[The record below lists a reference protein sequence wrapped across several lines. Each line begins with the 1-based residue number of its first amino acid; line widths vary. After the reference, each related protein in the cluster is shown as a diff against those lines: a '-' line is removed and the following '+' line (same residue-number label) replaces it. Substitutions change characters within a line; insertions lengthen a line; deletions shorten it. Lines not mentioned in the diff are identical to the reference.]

1 MTELT
6 GVRGA
11 REGASVLAGAPPTGA
26 TLSDPAPARWRR
38 RWWMEPLVAIL
49 LWLVAFAMVVESQKN
64 VGIAR
69 DETVYMGQGS
79 KYARWWLDA
88 ITGKSGTTSEKG
100 ITASWGGK
108 GATDNNREHPPLMK
122 TAFGFSELVLHDK
135 LGVASEVTA
144 YRIPTAAMFAW
155 LVVIVF
161 LWTMQ
166 LWGTATGLIAA
177 LLTLCLPR
185 AFFHAGL
192 ACFDAPIATLWLAT
206 IYAYWRSL
214 RIWYWSIIAGVL
226 WGCALATKHNAFLL
240 PFALVPHYIWIVVLQ
255 VRAGVAPLRV
265 WLLPPVMFVVGI
277 LTLFALWPW
286 LWFDSF
292 DHVRAWIEFHMK
304 HVHYN
309 FEYLGDNWNAPP
321 FPWHVALVTTILTV
335 PAATLFAGV
344 GGIGV
349 WLRDAVK
356 GAAPDRETAPGLLL
370 FCSAAVAMGPFF
382 LGSTPIFGA
391 EKHWAAAIPS
401 LCIAAAVGVAWAARR
416 AALVLDENV
425 AALLPA
431 NARPWI
437 EPGALAL
444 AGALVVLPAALETLH
459 AQPHALTHYN
469 AIAGGAPGG
478 ADLGMNRQFWGE
490 SARGVL
496 PFLRMKAPGGGA
508 SVRPVYSHD
517 ASPAWGIYIRDKL
530 LPRSL
535 PDSGR
540 EEQGVASSQ
549 LAIVVHEL
557 HFNRHDYM
565 IWNAYGTVQPVF
577 VLRVDGVPVVSV
589 YERPR

>member
-1 MTELT
+1 MAETD
-6 GVRGA
+6 
-11 REGASVLAGAPPTGA
+11 AS
-26 TLSDPAPARWRR
+26 RWRG
-38 RWWMEPLVAIL
+38 RWWARPLIAL
-49 LWLVAFAMVVESQKN
+49 ALWLVTFAMVVVAQRDI
-64 VGIAR
+64 GIAR
-69 DETVYMGQGS
+69 DETVYMGHGS
-79 KYARWWLDA
+79 KYARWWIDA
-88 ITGKSGTTSEKG
+88 ITGKDGTISEKG
-100 ITASWGGK
+100 ITAAWGGK

-144 YRIPTAAMFAW
+144 YRVPTAAMFAW
-155 LVVIVF
+155 LVVVVF
-161 LWTMQ
+161 FWAAQ
-166 LWGTATGLIAA
+166 VWGTGTGLIAA
-177 LLTLCLPR
+177 LLALFLPR

-192 ACFDAPIATLWLAT
+192 ACFDAPIATLWVAT
-206 IYAYWRSL
+206 TYAYWRSL
-214 RIWYWSIIAGVL
+214 RSLSWAVLAGIL

-240 PFALVPHYIWIVVLQ
+240 PFALAPHYIWVVVLQ
-255 VRAGVAPLRV
+255 VRERVARWQV
-265 WLLPPVMFVVGI
+265 WVVPPTMFFLGS
-277 LTLFALWPW
+277 LTLHAVWPW
-286 LWFDSF
+286 LWFDDF
-292 DHVRAWIEFHMK
+292 DHLRQWLEFHMK

-321 FPWHVALVTTILTV
+321 FPWHVALVTTLLTV

-349 WLRDAVK
+349 WGRDAVK
-356 GAAPDRETAPGLLL
+356 RAAPDRETAPGLLL
-370 FCSAAVAMGPFF
+370 FFSAAVAMGPFF

-401 LCIAAAVGVAWAARR
+401 LCITAAVGVVWAARR
-416 AALVLDENV
+416 AAFVLTEHF
-425 AALLPA
+425 PA
-431 NARPWI
+431 IAPSPWGRWL
-437 EPGALAL
+437 EPGFLAL
-444 AGALVVLPAALETLH
+444 AGVLVVAPAACETMH
-459 AQPHALTHYN
+459 AQPYALTHYN
-469 AIAGGAPGG
+469 AVAGGAPGG
-478 ADLGMNRQFWGE
+478 ADLGMNRQFWGVA
-490 SARGVL
+490 ARGVL
-496 PFLRMKAPGGGA
+496 PFLTTRAPSDGSA
-508 SVRPVYSHD
+508 RPVYSHD

-589 YERPR
+589 YERPHP